1 MASINNILQKNIL
14 CVPERLDC
22 SDATHSILFPHCNP
36 SHCFLEYYNISVGM
50 AYFGWWFCHLNNRT
64 GISYAGYTICMA
76 CFIFRSNA
84 RKSDPPFLKEFPDLL
99 LCINTFMDMDCNLL
113 SDSHNFHTKGEDQY
127 QASSCDNC
135 SPGDIKYFC
144 AFRFFWTKTG
154 LS

>member
-76 CFIFRSNA
+76 GFIFRSNA

-127 QASSCDNC
+127 QVRAYDNC
-135 SPGDIKYFC
+135 NPGDFKYLC
-144 AFRFFWTKTG
+144 TFRFAWSKSG